1 MTIDELLEALTL
13 GEDRDIEF
21 KAAQGGFPRAVWET
35 VSAFANTAGGI
46 IVLGIAEKNGKF
58 EVVGIRKPSSLIKDF
73 WDTHNSVQKL
83 NYPVCR
89 DSDVSTLTI
98 DGHTVV
104 CIQIPQVS
112 RQQRPIYINAN
123 PIGGTYKRNFEGD
136 YRCTEAEVRMML
148 RDAGDDPT
156 DGKILE
162 GFTVADLDAESLMA
176 YRNRFA
182 SLSPDHPFLAKSD
195 RDLLESLGGWRRDRQ
210 SKIEGITLAGI
221 LMFGK
226 ERSILDALP
235 HFYLDYQEQLSN
247 DPEIR
252 WTHRLALDGKWVPNL
267 FNFYYRVYPRLVEN
281 IDVPF
286 KLDQTATRLEET
298 HVHEALR
305 EALINTL
312 VHADHQISRT
322 ITIFHRKDV
331 FIFINP
337 GRLRISR
344 EQLYLGGV
352 SDPRNPNLLKMFQML
367 GLGERAGSGFQKIQR
382 AWQEQHWFRPRVAEH
397 LSLELTGVWLP
408 IVSMISEDIEQ
419 EIRSVV
425 GEDYSALNVFERT
438 ILMLAH
444 RFGEISNKDIQY
456 YRSEHP
462 RDIGAKLS
470 QFVTTGWLIKRGQGS
485 GTRYQWP
492 IKINQ
497 PFSDEWQN
505 NSVPSSH
512 LPPSSEH
519 LPPSSEHLPPSSEH
533 LPSSSEHLPP
543 SSEHLPS
550 SSEHLPPSSEH
561 LPSSSE
567 HLPSSSKHL
576 PSSSEHLDAEQEK
589 KLLQI
594 ALPIRN
600 SGKKASKAI
609 MEETILALCATDWLT
624 LRTLARLLDRKP
636 DYLRNHYITQML
648 NDGRLKSKM
657 PGIPSHPGQAY
668 RKTETSSNEHQSIC

>member
-13 GEDRDIEF
+13 GEDRDLEF

-35 VSAFANTAGGI
+35 VSAFANTSGGI
-46 IVLGIAEKNGKF
+46 IVLGIAENNGKF
-58 EVVGIRKPSSLIKDF
+58 EIVGIRKPSSLIKDF
-73 WDTHNSVQKL
+73 WDTHNSIQKL

-162 GFTVADLDAESLMA
+162 GFTVEDLDTESLMA

-182 SLSPDHPFLAKSD
+182 SRSPDHPFLAKSD
-195 RDLLESLGGWRRDRQ
+195 QDFLKSLGGWRRDRQ
-210 SKIEGITLAGI
+210 SQIEGITIAGI

-235 HFYLDYQEQLSN
+235 HFHLDYQEQLSN

-252 WTHRLALDGKWVPNL
+252 WTYRLALDGKWTPNL
-267 FNFYYRVYPRLVEN
+267 FNFYYRIYPRLVEN
-281 IDVPF
+281 INVPF

-305 EALINTL
+305 EALVNTL
-312 VHADHQISRT
+312 VHADHQTTRT
-322 ITIFHRKDV
+322 ITIINRKDV

-344 EQLYLGGV
+344 EQLYIGGV

-382 AWQEQHWFRPRVAEH
+382 AWQEQHWFMPRVAENP
-397 LSLELTGVWLP
+397 SLELTGVWLP
-408 IVSMISEDIEQ
+408 VVSMISESIKN
-419 EIRSVV
+419 EIRLVV
-425 GEDYSALNVFERT
+425 GEDYSTLDVFERT
-438 ILMLAH
+438 ILMLSH
-444 RFGEISNKDIQY
+444 RFGEISNRDIQY
-456 YRSEHP
+456 YCSEHP

-470 QFVTTGWLIKRGQGS
+470 QFVTTGWLIKCGQGS

-492 IKINQ
+492 IKVNQ
-497 PFSDEWQN
+497 SFPDEWQN
-505 NSVPSSH
+505 SSSLSSNSSS
-512 LPPSSEH
+512 SSEH
-519 LPPSSEHLPPSSEH
+519 LLSSSEH
-533 LPSSSEHLPP
+533 LPSSSEHLL
-543 SSEHLPS
+543 S
-550 SSEHLPPSSEH
+550 SSEH

-567 HLPSSSKHL
+567 HLPSSSEHL
-576 PSSSEHLDAEQEK
+576 PSSSEHLPSSSEHLPLSSEHLPSSSEHLRAEQEIN
-589 KLLQI
+589 LLQI
-594 ALPIRN
+594 AFPIRN
-600 SGKKASKAI
+600 SGKKASKAM
-609 MEETILALCATDWLT
+609 MEETILALCETDWLT

-636 DYLRNHYITQML
+636 DYLRNHYITQIL

-668 RKTETSSNEHQSIC
+668 RKTETNSRSGF